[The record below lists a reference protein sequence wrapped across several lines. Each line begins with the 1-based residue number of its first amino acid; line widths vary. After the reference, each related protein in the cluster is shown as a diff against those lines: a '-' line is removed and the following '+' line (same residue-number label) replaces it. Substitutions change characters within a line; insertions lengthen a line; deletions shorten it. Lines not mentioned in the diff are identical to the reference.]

1 MLEFSDRIASDEFA
15 QLARH
20 PDSPNAFTR
29 RRKLPL
35 PALIAALLSMRGQSQ
50 QVMLD
55 AFFGSVCAADG
66 FHRGITD
73 RGFARARNGLHAPAL
88 TALNDFVV
96 QRAEAAGIVQRWR
109 GRRVVAADGSVLSKR
124 TAIPS

>member
-35 PALIAALLSMRGQSQ
+35 PAPIASLLSMRGQSQ

-73 RGFARARNGLHAPAL
+73 
-88 TALNDFVV
+88 
-96 QRAEAAGIVQRWR
+96 
-109 GRRVVAADGSVLSKR
+109 
-124 TAIPS
+124 